1 MNSYS
6 RNTILYSILTV
17 SVVSSYWLVRQNS
30 QHLEQ
35 HLAQGQVIEINA
47 PASLGYEG
55 PYAGYVGGNTSAG
68 RETFA
73 GTYDK

>member
-17 SVVSSYWLVRQNS
+17 SIVSSYWLVRQNS

-35 HLAQGQVIEINA
+35 PVAQGQIIEINA

-55 PYAGYVGGNTSAG
+55 PYEAYANGTSSTG
-68 RETFA
+68 REALA